1 VAVITAEHAATF
13 ERCMTVG
20 GIAVFPSD
28 TVYGLACDVGDERAV
43 EHLYKLK
50 GRASGKP
57 AAVMFF
63 SLELALGALGAQG
76 ARTIAA
82 LESLLPGAITVLLNN
97 HDNRYPL
104 ACGPSPNTIGLRV
117 PALGPSAE
125 ALSQV
130 RWPVLQSSANVSGG
144 SDACCIEDIPAEIA
158 DGCDLLLDAGQLPG
172 TPSTVLDLRDYEDD
186 GTWQILREGA
196 VDHELIAASLD
207 V

>member
-1 VAVITAEHAATF
+1 
-13 ERCMTVG
+13 MTVG

-50 GRASGKP
+50 GRGSDKP

-63 SLELALGALGAQG
+63 SLDLALGALGAQG
-76 ARTIAA
+76 ERTIAA

-97 HDNRYPL
+97 HDGRYPL
-104 ACGPSPNTIGLRV
+104 ACGSSPDTIGLRV
-117 PALGPSAE
+117 PALGPAAE

-130 RWPVLQSSANVSGG
+130 RWPILQSSANLAGG
-144 SDACCIEDIPAEIA
+144 EDACCVDEVPPEISDAC
-158 DGCDLLLDAGQLPG
+158 DLILDAGELPG

-186 GTWQILREGA
+186 GTWQILRNGA
-196 VDHELIAASLD
+196 VHREVIAAVLD
-207 V
+207 A